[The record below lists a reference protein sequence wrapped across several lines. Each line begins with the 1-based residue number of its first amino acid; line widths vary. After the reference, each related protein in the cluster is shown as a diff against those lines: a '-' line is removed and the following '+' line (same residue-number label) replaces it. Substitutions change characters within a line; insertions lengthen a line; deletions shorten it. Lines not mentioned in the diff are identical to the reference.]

1 MIFKNNL
8 VHKIKFTH
16 TKEIY
21 RGTSGDQFIDYI
33 EGEAMIED
41 IDDGSHSVAG
51 RISAHYVDISGCDE
65 NQWSLIDVLDQVS
78 HTLSEYIPFFNQKNE
93 FSDSIY
99 KSLNIDLKDE
109 ERKIWDNDGVLI
121 FDNLDVKKKYRGEGV
136 GNLLLDSVC
145 HDYRRNSRFALLKA
159 FPLQYVGST
168 DKDLDEEKKAKIEK
182 EKFEFKNRN
191 FETSRKKL
199 VELYKKSGFEIILGT
214 EDFMV
219 CDLRQKFD

>member
-16 TKEIY
+16 TKDID
-21 RGTSGDQFIDYI
+21 SGASGEEFIDYI
-33 EGEAMIED
+33 KGEAMIED

-51 RISAHYVDISGCDE
+51 RISAHYVDIFECD
-65 NQWSLIDVLDQVS
+65 NNRYSVIDILDEVS
-78 HTLSEYIPFFNQKNE
+78 HTLSEYIPFFNERNE
-93 FSDSIY
+93 FKDSIY
-99 KSLNIDLKDE
+99 KSLNIDLKDG

-121 FDNLDVKKKYRGEGV
+121 FDTLDVEKKYRGEGV

-182 EKFEFKNRN
+182 GKIEFKNRN

-199 VELYKKSGFEIILGT
+199 IELYKKSGFEIILGT

-219 CDLRQKFD
+219 CDLRDKFD